1 MAALPC
7 RYASRALSAV
17 GCEPSDVLPAL
28 FASLA
33 AASTPAAVDEALAAL
48 AALCPDF
55 GDVVAH
61 AERVVCDAA
70 VPLDERLRCVRAFA
84 KLGATSNAIG
94 QVRAVRLC
102 RGPASDW
109 GGRLVAADWALPLSA
124 SRLVGAVCG
133 GEATRAQMLAEELN
147 DEESSVRE
155 TVASLIAEVFSFP
168 IAPFSMFGTMS
179 VPVCLSVCV

>member
-1 MAALPC
+1 MAALPR

-94 QVRAVRLC
+94 QVRSALRRIKRRLGAAVWSQR
-102 RGPASDW
+102 
-109 GGRLVAADWALPLSA
+109 
-124 SRLVGAVCG
+124 VGLAVI
-133 GEATRAQMLAEELN
+133 R
-147 DEESSVRE
+147 
-155 TVASLIAEVFSFP
+155 
-168 IAPFSMFGTMS
+168 
-179 VPVCLSVCV
+179 